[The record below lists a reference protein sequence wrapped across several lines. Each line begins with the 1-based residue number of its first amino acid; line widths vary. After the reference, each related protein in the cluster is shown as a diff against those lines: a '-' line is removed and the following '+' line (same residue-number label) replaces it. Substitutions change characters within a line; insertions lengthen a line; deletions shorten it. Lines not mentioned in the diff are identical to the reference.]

1 MLEMLSLQF
10 MQKAFIVGILISLCA
25 ALLGI
30 TLVLRRF
37 SMMGDGLSHVGFGA
51 LALAAVLNLQPLTV
65 AIPVV
70 IGAAFLLMWRS
81 EKGKTPGDAGI
92 ALLSSSALAI
102 GILLTTHFKSANTD
116 LNNYMFGSIFA
127 LSDLDVWIC
136 IVVSIVVITF
146 YLFFYHNVF
155 AVTFDESF
163 AQATGSPVSVYRF
176 LISLLTALV
185 IVIGMRLVGALLI
198 SSLIIFP
205 ALSAMRIC
213 RSYRNVIV
221 FSCISSVFCCLSGIL
236 FCYFFDA
243 PPGASIVAVNLI
255 VYLACTA
262 SGFLKKR
269 FGLC

>member
-1 MLEMLSLQF
+1 MLEMFSLQF
-10 MQKAFIVGILISLCA
+10 MQKAFIVGVLIALCA

-92 ALLSSSALAI
+92 ALLSSSSLAI
-102 GILLTTHFKSANTD
+102 GILLTTYFTSANTN

-136 IVVSIVVITF
+136 AAVSAIVIVF
-146 YLFFYHNVF
+146 YLFFYHNIF

-163 AQATGSPVSVYRF
+163 ASATGAPVSLYRF
-176 LISLLTALV
+176 LLSLLTALV

-205 ALSAMRIC
+205 ALSAMRVC
-213 RSYRNVIV
+213 RSYRNVII
-221 FSCISSVFCCLSGIL
+221 FSCISSVLCCISGIL
-236 FCYFFDA
+236 FCYCFDA

-255 VYLACTA
+255 VYLICTA
-262 SGFLKKR
+262 AGAVKKR
-269 FGLC
+269 FGGA